1 MEIITR
7 KGKKRAVCMIPK
19 NIKLVNQSNSL
30 ELNIIHAN
38 NFHIIPIFVKN
49 NNKIK
54 TPRQLYSYTC
64 LCQCMSYQLIFHPKK
79 TKTNLNNEP
88 EHTMI
93 VFF

>member
-1 MEIITR
+1 
-7 KGKKRAVCMIPK
+7 MIPK

-54 TPRQLYSYTC
+54 TPRQLYNYTC
-64 LCQCMSYQLIFHPKK
+64 LCQCMSYQLLFHRKK
-79 TKTNLNNEP
+79 TKTNPNKMNLS
-88 EHTMI
+88 TMI
-93 VFF
+93 VFFFLMGR